1 MDEKQR
7 KILILQ
13 QTIINLKSELSG
25 ENSTVGDYKIVK
37 TYEARLKGDK
47 DPYDTDTL
55 LADRQTIRDKINAAQ
70 KELEELET
78 AE

>member
-13 QTIINLKSELSG
+13 QEIINLKSELSG
-25 ENSTVGDYKIVK
+25 ENSTVGDYKIAK